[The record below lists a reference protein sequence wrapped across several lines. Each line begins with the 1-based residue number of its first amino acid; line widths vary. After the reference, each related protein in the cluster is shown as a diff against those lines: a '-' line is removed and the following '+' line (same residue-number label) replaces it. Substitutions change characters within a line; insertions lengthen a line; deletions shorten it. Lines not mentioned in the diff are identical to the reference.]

1 MKKYGEL
8 VQFEPVTTIIKLKE
22 SAEQSKAQQLVASY
36 VISDKMSQKLADII
50 IPQLQFEES
59 VDNKSL
65 WVVGNYGSGKSHLM
79 SVISAVAE
87 FPELAQFIT
96 NDKVREAANKI
107 AGKFKS
113 SGLKSERAKK
123 PLPILSPTT

>member
-8 VQFEPVTTIIKLKE
+8 IQFEPVTTIIKLKE
-22 SAEQSKAQQLVASY
+22 SAEQHKAQQLVASY
-36 VISDKMSQKLADII
+36 VISDKMALKLADII

-87 FPELAQFIT
+87 FPELAKFIT
-96 NDKVREAANKI
+96 NDKVRQA
-107 AGKFKS
+107 AGKICRK
-113 SGLKSERAKK
+113 
-123 PLPILSPTT
+123 I